1 MPLSIYAKDKFVAPE
16 LSKLTECNAIDMT
29 GYNTE
34 CQHWVANFVLN
45 SMLRVNVEE
54 PYRAYIFMFLRR
66 AEMSFHEHENGRRS
80 LQNYIY
86 YISQGKDAID
96 LFLRA
101 VYHFEN
107 FMAQSYQAFQI
118 MRKMT
123 RKDFFAKGDGS
134 ELERL
139 SLLHG
144 RSKHADSAINSE
156 QLPTDATMPVWL
168 SNRGLCAE
176 GVEISYKE
184 MAEILKE
191 LSKIAD
197 KLSNPEPSA

>member
-1 MPLSIYAKDKFVAPE
+1 
-16 LSKLTECNAIDMT
+16 
-29 GYNTE
+29 
-34 CQHWVANFVLN
+34 
-45 SMLRVNVEE
+45 
-54 PYRAYIFMFLRR
+54 
-66 AEMSFHEHENGRRS
+66 
-80 LQNYIY
+80 
-86 YISQGKDAID
+86 
-96 LFLRA
+96 
-101 VYHFEN
+101 
-107 FMAQSYQAFQI
+107 

-123 RKDFFAKGDGS
+123 GKDFFERNDGS

-144 RSKHADSAINSE
+144 RSKHADTAINSG

-168 SNRGLCAE
+168 SNRGLCGE

-191 LSKIAD
+191 VSKIAD